1 MKIYH
6 KKNFAEGLF
15 MLVLG
20 LLNLSTGISQSS
32 ITVKD
37 GIVCAALFL
46 FGGTLL
52 LRSLSSSA
60 SRQDKIEAMDE
71 RNQLIKLKSESRA
84 FVISRSVLFVL
95 ILGCV
100 AAYIATKN
108 LGIIGI
114 MVGLSLAWGL
124 SFLTEI
130 FTYIYY
136 ESKN

>member
-20 LLNLSTGISQSS
+20 VLNLSAGISQSS
-32 ITVKD
+32 VTIKD
-37 GIVCAALFL
+37 GIVCAVLFL

-52 LRSLSSSA
+52 LRSLSRKA
-60 SRQDKIEAMDE
+60 SRQDQIEAMDE

-84 FVISRSVLFVL
+84 LVISRSILFVL

-100 AAYIATKN
+100 AAYIATEN

-114 MVGLSLAWGL
+114 MIGFSLAWGL

>member
-32 ITVKD
+32 ITIQD

-52 LRSLSSSA
+52 LRSLSPSA

-71 RNQLIKLKSESRA
+71 WDQLIDVQAKSTGQKPCTGICHYSHTN
-84 FVISRSVLFVL
+84 FNGSVFAQRQSCMERKSVSAVL
-95 ILGCV
+95 RHRLY
-100 AAYIATKN
+100 A
-108 LGIIGI
+108 
-114 MVGLSLAWGL
+114 GL
-124 SFLTEI
+124 
-130 FTYIYY
+130 
-136 ESKN
+136 

>member
-32 ITVKD
+32 ITIKD

-52 LRSLSSSA
+52 LRSLSPSA

-71 RNQLIKLKSESRA
+71 RDQQIDVQAKSHTLEY
-84 FVISRSVLFVL
+84 VITAHKF
-95 ILGCV
+95 
-100 AAYIATKN
+100 
-108 LGIIGI
+108 
-114 MVGLSLAWGL
+114 
-124 SFLTEI
+124 
-130 FTYIYY
+130 
-136 ESKN
+136 

>member
-32 ITVKD
+32 ITIQD

-46 FGGTLL
+46 FGGTLF
-52 LRSLSSSA
+52 LRSLSPSA

-71 RNQLIKLKSESRA
+71 RDQQIDVQAKSTGQKYRPKA
-84 FVISRSVLFVL
+84 MHW
-95 ILGCV
+95 
-100 AAYIATKN
+100 N
-108 LGIIGI
+108 
-114 MVGLSLAWGL
+114 MSLQPHK
-124 SFLTEI
+124 F
-130 FTYIYY
+130 
-136 ESKN
+136 

>member
-52 LRSLSSSA
+52 LRSLSRSA

-84 FVISRSVLFVL
+84 FVISRSVLL
-95 ILGCV
+95 C
-100 AAYIATKN
+100 
-108 LGIIGI
+108 
-114 MVGLSLAWGL
+114 
-124 SFLTEI
+124 
-130 FTYIYY
+130 
-136 ESKN
+136 